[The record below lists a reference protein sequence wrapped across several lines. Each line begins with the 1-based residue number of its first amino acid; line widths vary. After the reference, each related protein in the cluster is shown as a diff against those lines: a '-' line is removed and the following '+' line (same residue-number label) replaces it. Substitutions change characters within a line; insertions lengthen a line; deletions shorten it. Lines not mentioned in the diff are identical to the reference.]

1 MKIIKVYETMVLEN
15 IAYLSHIYILF
26 LTCVYNRYNILIKQ
40 NNRTNVFMN
49 PTHQNSVTH
58 VR

>member
-26 LTCVYNRYNILIKQ
+26 LTCVYNRYNIRIKQ
-40 NNRTNVFMN
+40 NNRTNVSMN
-49 PTHQNSVTH
+49 PTYQNSVTN